1 MQILY
6 INGAYLVSETCEPD
20 TPTKIIVNSGE
31 TQQRWQELENRRAA
45 GDPEIIV
52 AAQNSTEQK
61 EALRQGIK
69 AVVSLFTSS
78 GVISVPL
85 ENREPI
91 CLDASFTSIIYL
103 QSLLNVATADNMNSV
118 SVITADNEKTDI
130 SLPDLSACIL
140 AVQRYLLYANLQG
153 FEEKQKR
160 VEDIEDLTYK
170 ISTQYS
176 GLRGIK
182 TDRLLQTM
190 GIPPL
195 QEGATPRG
203 LFTNRNNEK
212 LNYINPLALYG
223 E

>member
-1 MQILY
+1 MPIFY
-6 INGAYLVSETCEPD
+6 INGAYLPDEPSGLNGHEIILNNEETL
-20 TPTKIIVNSGE
+20 
-31 TQQRWQELENRRAA
+31 QQWQELEARREA
-45 GDPEIIV
+45 GDPEII
-52 AAQNSTEQK
+52 SIKDSPDSQK
-61 EALRQGIK
+61 ESLKRGIK
-69 AVVSLFTSS
+69 NIVSLFSNF

-85 ENREPI
+85 EGKEPI
-91 CLDASFTSIIYL
+91 SIDASFTSIIYL
-103 QSLLNVATADNMNSV
+103 QSLLNVATVDNMNSV

-160 VEDIEDLTYK
+160 IEDMEDLTYK

-176 GLRGIK
+176 DLRGIK
-182 TDRLLQTM
+182 TDQLLQTM
-190 GIPPL
+190 NLQPL
-195 QEGATPRG
+195 QEDAAPMG

-212 LNYINPLALYG
+212 PNYINPLALYG